1 MYRIWSHHT
10 IVLSSHQLFVCVD
23 PLLTICFYRLERP
36 AGKLPPKWIVN
47 GALNV
52 VRFFAP
58 QLQTSITGPRPYSLT
73 PLGSTPQSLIVDDME
88 DDTDKMSYTDRM
100 KCDVTMEVS
109 QDEPKVDTNTL
120 IGHASNAS
128 SSMQRARYRKKHFD
142 KMYADAAHHQHY
154 NSSSKSL
161 QPEGKS
167 LYTDPTKIY
176 TFEFLQHL
184 LSFDDFTIELGSI
197 VGSIP
202 LQNILHGQPLQI
214 MSSYQKPIPLSS
226 AGATTQESGTR
237 ATTGKASSIS
247 DSNHS
252 NRLLQNRFWCFDI
265 WHEMLYADAKA
276 YDEAQQRMGKS
287 HPAQNSSHD
296 DEDHVF
302 CQISP

>member
-1 MYRIWSHHT
+1 M
-10 IVLSSHQLFVCVD
+10 
-23 PLLTICFYRLERP
+23 ERP

-73 PLGSTPQSLIVDDME
+73 PLGSTPQSLIAHDMELE

-100 KCDVTMEVS
+100 KCDVTMEVA
-109 QDEPKVDTNTL
+109 QEEPRVDTNTL

-142 KMYADAAHHQHY
+142 KMYADAHHHQHH

-161 QPEGKS
+161 QPEGTS
-167 LYTDPTKIY
+167 LQTDPTKIY

-226 AGATTQESGTR
+226 AGTTTQESGTR
-237 ATTGKASSIS
+237 SATSASSVL
-247 DSNHS
+247 DSNES

-276 YDEAQQRMGKS
+276 YDEAQQKMGKS
-287 HPAQNSSHD
+287 QLAQNMSHD
-296 DEDHVF
+296 DEGHVF
-302 CQISP
+302 CQLSP